1 MGKIRV
7 CSMKQKTL
15 VEGDPNLLETDET
28 LVTEEEGYTILRERT
43 ATGELKTSVVV
54 PLEDFINNKK
64 E

>member
-7 CSMKQKTL
+7 GSMKQKTL
-15 VEGDPNLLETDET
+15 VEGDANLLETDEI

-43 ATGELKTSVVV
+43 ETGELKTSVIV
-54 PLEDFINNKK
+54 PLEDFITSKN

>member
-1 MGKIRV
+1 
-7 CSMKQKTL
+7 MKQKTL
-15 VEGDPNLLETDET
+15 VEGDPNLLETDEI

>member
-1 MGKIRV
+1 MRF
-7 CSMKQKTL
+7 
-15 VEGDPNLLETDET
+15 

-64 E
+64 EINYGKEEC